1 MVSEDIF
8 GQIFIT
14 DTNRAHLDHI
24 MSRSA
29 NCHSSWMVEEGVFTL
44 ISDSQ

>member
-29 NCHSSWMVEEGVFTL
+29 NAHSSWLVDTGNFSL
-44 ISDSQ
+44 ISE